1 MSSVRKIMAVA
12 LLACLAAACA
22 SGGGQTEKLSG
33 SGTGTVVVALP
44 SDNPADISL
53 RTAQGKAFT
62 KQNPD
67 VNVKILTIPGQNYD
81 QKVLTMIAG
90 GKPPDIFGSGDVQI
104 PNIVQKRYAVD
115 LTPFIKQEKYDIGD
129 FQKEV
134 VSGLTFDGKLV
145 GLTDNWDTQV
155 LYYNKTLFDKA
166 GVDYPNENWTWDDF
180 LATGKKLT
188 SGSGSKKVY
197 GAVFDPWF
205 APVYDVIWSFGG
217 QVFSEDG
224 KSCELDSPQST
235 QAIQWVADLFA
246 QGVSPNPSQLSG
258 LGQDSAQLFLSGR
271 AAMSVGN
278 GRWAAFEY
286 GDVKQFEWKVAP
298 IPKGPA
304 GRANFFHLAMF
315 AIASNSKNQ
324 AAAWKFLKYLVS
336 PEGIKQ
342 AASSLQGVPARNS
355 LADDPEFTQDEL
367 ATEHDAYQPFLT
379 SLPTVHRAPYVANFA
394 QYQDKIDAALDPVW
408 VGKKPAAA
416 VTPGLCKDLDKSLA
430 AAKP

>member
-1 MSSVRKIMAVA
+1 
-12 LLACLAAACA
+12 
-22 SGGGQTEKLSG
+22 
-33 SGTGTVVVALP
+33 
-44 SDNPADISL
+44 
-53 RTAQGKAFT
+53 
-62 KQNPD
+62 
-67 VNVKILTIPGQNYD
+67 
-81 QKVLTMIAG
+81 
-90 GKPPDIFGSGDVQI
+90 
-104 PNIVQKRYAVD
+104 
-115 LTPFIKQEKYDIGD
+115 
-129 FQKEV
+129 
-134 VSGLTFDGKLV
+134 
-145 GLTDNWDTQV
+145 
-155 LYYNKTLFDKA
+155 
-166 GVDYPNENWTWDDF
+166 
-180 LATGKKLT
+180 
-188 SGSGSKKVY
+188 
-197 GAVFDPWF
+197 
-205 APVYDVIWSFGG
+205 
-217 QVFSEDG
+217 VFSEDG

-298 IPKGPA
+298 IPKGPT

-408 VGKKPAAA
+408 VGKKSAAE
-416 VTPGLCKDLDKSLA
+416 VTPGLCKELDKSLA